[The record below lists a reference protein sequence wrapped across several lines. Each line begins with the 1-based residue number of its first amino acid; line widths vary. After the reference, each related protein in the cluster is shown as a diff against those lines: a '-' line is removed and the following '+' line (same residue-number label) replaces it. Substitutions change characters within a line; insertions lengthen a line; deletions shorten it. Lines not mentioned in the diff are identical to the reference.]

1 MGTGIQQLAKH
12 YDWAST
18 EARAAEPETPEDVA
32 GVVSFLASRDS
43 DYMTGQAVN
52 IDGGL
57 DSDAGRASEW
67 AEFIDVV
74 TQYLEDSGLDYR
86 QPLGLT

>member
-1 MGTGIQQLAKH
+1 MLGG
-12 YDWAST
+12 ST
-18 EARAAEPETPEDVA
+18 ESEIVFDDGIRPDRHLIWVR
-32 GVVSFLASRDS
+32 RDRVRP
-43 DYMTGQAVN
+43 Q
-52 IDGGL
+52 L
-57 DSDAGRASEW
+57 HSDAGRASEW